1 MSNED
6 DMKTKRARTSKHD
19 MYTLECLP
27 FALTSDLVRSPV
39 IGETSICKFVPCPC
53 GCRNLKLA
61 LLTDPSA
68 SEETGMPTGLY
79 MGGLSRPI
87 EGWRAFQAE
96 LGPALDA
103 AEAMFRQT
111 DN

>member
-1 MSNED
+1 M
-6 DMKTKRARTSKHD
+6 KRARTSKHD
-19 MYTLECLP
+19 MYTLECLS
-27 FALTSDLVRSPV
+27 FVLTSDLARSPAM
-39 IGETSICKFVPCPC
+39 GETSVCKFVPCPC

-68 SEETGMPTGLY
+68 SEEMGVPTGLY